1 MPQHISTS
9 ENSAV
14 EILRRDNQQ
23 LRKFLADAQESAAKA
38 ASRGKSMDFA
48 HLLEL
53 VKEFSTDLGGSA
65 QQDDVNLE
73 YDAALSMNTEQFRLD
88 ADDEDERDV
97 HLQKLK
103 AKVAAAKSDLARA
116 SVAALRAEPD
126 SSDEESD
133 SDSEGEEERSDCRL
147 KVLQGPAGGLD
158 GYWMSRKTGHRQYI
172 SSRDDSRRQ
181 TGCTSWH
188 AVESNAASL
197 TVNGRDGQ
205 RHVAERLRTR
215 MLGEVLLWDS
225 GEMWTRQR

>member
-1 MPQHISTS
+1 M
-9 ENSAV
+9 
-14 EILRRDNQQ
+14 R
-23 LRKFLADAQESAAKA
+23 LRKDNEQLKKVLADAQENAAKA
-38 ASRGKSMDFA
+38 AIKGKDMDFA

-53 VKEFSTDLGGSA
+53 VKEFSTDLGGSS
-65 QQDDVNLE
+65 QQDNVNLE
-73 YDAALSMNTEQFRLD
+73 SDEAVCMNAEHFCLD
-88 ADDEDERDV
+88 ADDEDERDL

-103 AKVAAAKSDLARA
+103 AKVAEAKSDLAKA

-133 SDSEGEEERSDCRL
+133 SESEGEEERSDSRP
-147 KVLQGPAGGLD
+147 KADGLD
-158 GYWMSRKTGHRQYI
+158 GYWISRKTGHRQYI
-172 SSRDDSRRQ
+172 SSRDDCRRQ
-181 TGCTSWH
+181 AGCTSWH

-197 TVNGRDGQ
+197 TVRGRDGQ